1 MKKKVFLILCLS
13 LLLTSCSDKKINS
26 EEVKLNS
33 EEEKEQWLRDNKI
46 VEGKKVDDSVE
57 GYEMIRTDML
67 GGLILSGDG
76 FEFSSKTLDYSELD
90 SEIVL
95 NLNFEYTNTSDVSAD
110 AFTIFAEKYTV
121 SSELKPESGSGLQI
135 IEPDDRSTEPMKMA
149 KEMIEP
155 GKTVNVTISFIVK
168 DPSTELFLFDIPEN
182 KNEAGVGFPILSY
195 DEWIELDEN

>member
-1 MKKKVFLILCLS
+1 MKLKKK
-13 LLLTSCSDKKINS
+13 KK
-26 EEVKLNS
+26 
-33 EEEKEQWLRDNKI
+33 KEQWLRDNKI

-76 FEFSSKTLDYSELD
+76 FEFSSKTLDYSELN

-110 AFTIFAEKYTV
+110 AFTIFAEKYII

-168 DPSTELFLFDIPEN
+168 DPSTELFLFDISKN
-182 KNEAGVGFPILSY
+182 KNEAGIGFPILSY